1 MKSNKITPSMILLTD
16 SYKVSHYMFHEPKI
30 ETEIT
35 VEARQTIEELS
46 ERFQQEAQRRMG
58 FIHFTDE
65 QIFANLTERPLIII
79 PDIHFFDNL
88 EATKSPGFSGL
99 DELLDF
105 LDGKE

>member
-1 MKSNKITPSMILLTD
+1 MILLTD

-65 QIFANLTERPLIII
+65 QIFANLTERPLMII
-79 PDIHFFDNL
+79 PDLGQIHDKM
-88 EATKSPGFSGL
+88 EESKGPGLTGL

-105 LDGKE
+105 LDGR